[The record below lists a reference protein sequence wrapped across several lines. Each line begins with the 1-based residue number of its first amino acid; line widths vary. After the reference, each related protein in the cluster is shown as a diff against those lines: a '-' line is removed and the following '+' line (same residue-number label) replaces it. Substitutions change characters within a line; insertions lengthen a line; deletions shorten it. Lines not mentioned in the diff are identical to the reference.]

1 MPDATTA
8 TLDAATLR
16 ALTGY
21 RQPTR
26 MARWLSEHG
35 WVFERPAGRGALPA
49 VDRTYYLARMSG
61 RDRAAPP
68 SRLRLDRM

>member
-1 MPDATTA
+1 MTDL
-8 TLDAATLR
+8 LDPATLR

-21 RQPTR
+21 RHSRKIAQ
-26 MARWLSEHG
+26 WLEANG
-35 WVFERPAGRGALPA
+35 WPFERPAGRGAVPA

-61 RDRAAPP
+61 QVKGVAQ